1 MDGSNF
7 GFFFF
12 IEGHPSLGLGRDPVT
27 SARHVS
33 ADYFQ
38 VMSIPLRRGRA
49 FTELDNAQS
58 RPVAI
63 INETTARRYF
73 PNVDPVG
80 RHLATTG
87 ENIMREI
94 VGIVGDVHFDGPSRS
109 DQDEVYLSY
118 RQVPWPSM
126 TIVTAS
132 SLPADQVAALLRQE
146 VARLDP
152 DQAIADITPMQH
164 VVAASTT
171 QQQFTSS
178 LLGVFAALATTL
190 ALIGL
195 YGVTTLFV
203 NQRRHEFGIR
213 MALGAQRSAV
223 LLLVMRQGMKAIV
236 GGAIVGLLGAFA
248 GSRAISGLLF
258 GIAATNPL
266 TYLGSA
272 LALCVV
278 GLIACYV
285 PARRAVSVDPAVA
298 LRHE

>member
-1 MDGSNF
+1 M
-7 GFFFF
+7 
-12 IEGHPSLGLGRDPVT
+12 T

-38 VMSIPLRRGRA
+38 VMRIPLRRGRT
-49 FTELDNAQS
+49 FTDFDNAQS

-63 INETTARRYF
+63 VNETTARRYF
-73 PNVDPVG
+73 PNVDPIG
-80 RHLATTG
+80 RHLTASTD
-87 ENIMREI
+87 NLAREI
-94 VGIVGDVHFDGPSRS
+94 VGIVGDVHFDGPAKA
-109 DQDEVYLSY
+109 DQDEVYLPY

-126 TIVTAS
+126 TVVAAS
-132 SLPADQVAALLRQE
+132 PLAADQVAAVLRRE
-146 VARLDP
+146 VAHLDP
-152 DQAIADITPMQH
+152 DQAVADITPMQQ

-178 LLGVFAALATTL
+178 LLGAFAVLATTL
-190 ALIGL
+190 AMIGL

-213 MALGAQRSAV
+213 MALGAQQSAV
-223 LLLVMRQGMKAIV
+223 LLLVMRQGMSAIL

-248 GSRAISGLLF
+248 VSRVLSGLLF
-258 GIAATNPL
+258 GIAATNPV
-266 TYLGSA
+266 TYVGGA
-272 LALCVV
+272 VALCIV

-285 PARRAVSVDPAVA
+285 PARRAVAVDPALA

>member
-12 IEGHPSLGLGRDPVT
+12 VEGQPSLGLGRDPVT

-33 ADYFQ
+33 SDYFQ
-38 VMSIPLRRGRA
+38 VMSIPLRRGRT
-49 FTELDNAQS
+49 FTDGDNAQS

-63 INETTARRYF
+63 VNETTARRYF
-73 PNVDPVG
+73 SHVDPIG

-87 ENIMREI
+87 DNVMREI
-94 VGIVGDVHFDGPSRS
+94 VGIVGDVHFDGPARS
-109 DQDEVYLSY
+109 DQDEVYLPY

-126 TIVTAS
+126 TVVAAS
-132 SLPADQVAALLRQE
+132 PLAADQVAAVLRQE

-152 DQAIADITPMQH
+152 DQAVADVTPMQH

-178 LLGVFAALATTL
+178 LLGAFALLATTL
-190 ALIGL
+190 AVIGL

-203 NQRRHEFGIR
+203 NQRRYEFGIR
-213 MALGAQRSAV
+213 MALGAQRSDV
-223 LLLVMRQGMKAIV
+223 LLLVMGQGMRAIL
-236 GGAIVGLLGAFA
+236 GGAIAGLLGALL
-248 GSRAISGLLF
+248 GSRALTGLLF
-258 GIAATNPL
+258 GITATNPA
-266 TYLGSA
+266 TYVGAA
-272 LALCVV
+272 LALCVAGV
-278 GLIACYV
+278 ISCYV
-285 PARRAVSVDPAVA
+285 PARRAVAVDPAVA